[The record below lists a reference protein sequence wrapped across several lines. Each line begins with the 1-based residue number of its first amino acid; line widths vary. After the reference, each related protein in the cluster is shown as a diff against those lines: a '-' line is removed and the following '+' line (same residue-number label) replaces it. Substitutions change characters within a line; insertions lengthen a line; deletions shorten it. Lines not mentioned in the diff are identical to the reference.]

1 VLDERTATNRYFDLR
16 PSGFLAALVD
26 SLVVEWDT
34 PRLSHRRAASV
45 SNMPVL
51 EIADRDKVPFSGFDL
66 VLLNFQALGEMV
78 SDDRYA
84 EWRTAL
90 SQVQGIY
97 LITSGDRTR
106 DNWCKVV
113 YLDGREM
120 MLPGGTAPA
129 TVHTTQAQA

>member
-1 VLDERTATNRYFDLR
+1 
-16 PSGFLAALVD
+16 
-26 SLVVEWDT
+26 VVEWDT
-34 PRLSHRRAASV
+34 PRVWHRRAASV

-51 EIADRDKVPFSGFDL
+51 EIADRDKVPLPGFDL

-113 YLDGREM
+113 YPDGREM
-120 MLPGGTAPA
+120 MLSGGTAPA
-129 TVHTTQAQA
+129 TAHTTQAQA